1 MVVEKDVIKKI
12 NLFFYNH
19 EYSILDVAG
28 ILCGFIILLIA
39 NHFFI
44 TSKIYYFLFITGLF
58 VGALGF
64 IIEYYIKNEKRKSLE
79 TEFSYFLY
87 DLSKEYRKTNN
98 LALALT
104 NIAEYNFY
112 GNINIEIKRLANRVS
127 WGDSFEDALD
137 SINKNIQSDVIIHTL
152 TLLRVLKK
160 STMSYD
166 KILEN
171 ISKDLKIFKSEDR
184 NNKYFSNLFYL
195 SIIFYFIFVFV
206 LLYVDYIIGSNFLWS
221 SSNEII
227 TRVFFDNFIMYISL
241 LLGVFTAYVMY
252 SIKKEKGIFFI
263 KYVLI
268 IFITTVILFQIF
280 LPKPEAETILVD
292 TINYML
298 KNNEEVVDLTNI
310 IALKTISAKFI
321 SENTQNTTIY
331 LINFENYACFTED
344 CKEYAVF
351 LNEATFFNFKIEL
364 IYDNTYVIYYDKV

>member
-1 MVVEKDVIKKI
+1 MVVEKDIIKKMNI
-12 NLFFYNH
+12 FFYNH

-28 ILCGFIILLIA
+28 IFCGFIILLIA
-39 NHFFI
+39 NHFFV
-44 TSKIYYFLFITGLF
+44 TSKLYYFIFIVGLM
-58 VGALGF
+58 VSSLGF
-64 IIEYYIKNEKRKSLE
+64 IIEYFIKTEKRKALE
-79 TEFSYFLY
+79 SEFNYFLY

-104 NIAEYNFY
+104 NIVEYNFY

-127 WGDSFEDALD
+127 WGDSYEDALE

-152 TLLRVLKK
+152 TLLKVLKK

-221 SSNEII
+221 ANNEIV
-227 TRVFFDNFIMYISL
+227 TRVFFDNFIMYVSL

-252 SIKKEKGIFFI
+252 SIRKEKGIFFI

-268 IFITTVILFQIF
+268 IFIITVILFQIF
-280 LPKPEAETILVD
+280 LPKPEAEKILID
-292 TINYML
+292 TINYMQ
-298 KNNEEVVDLTNI
+298 KNNEDIIDLTNI
-310 IALKTISAKFI
+310 IALKTVSAKFI
-321 SENTQNTTIY
+321 SENTQKTIY
-331 LINFENYACFTED
+331 FINFENQNCLTEE
-344 CKEYAVF
+344 CKEYALFV
-351 LNEATFFNFKIEL
+351 NEVNFFNFRTEKLSE
-364 IYDNTYVIYYDKV
+364 NTYIIYYSKV